1 MSGMFLYHLIT
12 EEEFFHLLS
21 DVLFRMSVLILWSIC
36 LLICLILVLAGL
48 ISLQVGLLAN
58 FSL

>member
-21 DVLFRMSVLILWSIC
+21 DVLFRMLVLILWSIC